1 MSQESVVQI
10 QNDPRA
16 TIATI
21 LCRDFDYHGTNQ
33 FKAELAGATGGDSKL
48 PLILDMSNVGFMPSV
63 TLGALIELRN
73 RLARE
78 QRTLT
83 LVGIQPAITKLMQAS
98 GILNLFSV
106 RTNLAEAMN

>member
-1 MSQESVVQI
+1 MSQESVVKI

-21 LCRDFDYHGTNQ
+21 LCSDFDYHGTNQ
-33 FKAELAGATGGDSKL
+33 FKAELAGATSGDSKL
-48 PLILDMSNVGFMPSV
+48 PLILDLSNVGFMPSV

-73 RLARE
+73 RFARD

-83 LVGIQPAITKLMQAS
+83 LVGIQPAIAKLMQSS
-98 GILNLFSV
+98 GILALFSV
-106 RTNLAEAMN
+106 RNNLDEAIN